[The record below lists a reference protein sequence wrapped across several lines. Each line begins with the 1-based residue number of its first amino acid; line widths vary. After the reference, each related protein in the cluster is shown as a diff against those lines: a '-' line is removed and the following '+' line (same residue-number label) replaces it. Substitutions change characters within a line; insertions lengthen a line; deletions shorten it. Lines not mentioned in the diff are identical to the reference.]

1 MSALAYQ
8 LREAARV
15 LRADRPS
22 DTDTGRADYLAQLA
36 TACETAAA
44 ELAEIRPALAG
55 LYLAT
60 IRLNLARPASLAAF
74 TKARKHARIAL
85 GAKVGRRP

>member
-1 MSALAYQ
+1 MSALTSS
-8 LREAARV
+8 LRDAATL
-15 LRADRPS
+15 LRTQVAFVGASSP
-22 DTDTGRADYLAQLA
+22 DYVQQLA
-36 TACETAAA
+36 AACDAAA
-44 ELAEIRPALAG
+44 LQLAELRPALAG

-85 GAKVGRRP
+85 GAKVRRRP